1 MCWYKPLLKP
11 LAFRF
16 VAGET
21 VSEALKY
28 GLKVQRQG
36 LVPIFDILG
45 EGAQTKQD
53 SVRVSNEYIHLLD
66 EMKRNRLHG
75 GISLKLTAFALDEDE
90 ETCFRAVSRIIR
102 HAQPMKVIVWLDM
115 EGVGYPAKTLKMY
128 RRLLEEFDNVG
139 VCLQAYLK
147 RTHKDILS
155 LLPDNPKIRL
165 VKGAYEQPKNI
176 AYEKHE
182 EINAHFKKLLTLLSE
197 NDVYTALGSH
207 DMDIITHALSLA
219 FPTHFEFQMLKGFRK
234 YEKKLL
240 SEHGY
245 IVAEYI
251 PFGKNW
257 EKFIIRRI
265 QERMRSLRWLF
276 MTIVGMDK

>member
-1 MCWYKPLLKP
+1 MCWYKPFLKP

-16 VAGET
+16 IAGET
-21 VSEALKY
+21 LREALPY
-28 GLKVQRQG
+28 GLRVQRQG
-36 LVPIFDILG
+36 LTPIFDILG
-45 EGAQTKQD
+45 EGATNKED
-53 SVRVSNEYIHLLD
+53 SVRVSSEYIHLLE
-66 EMKRNRLHG
+66 EMKRNHLRG

-90 ETCFRAVSRIIR
+90 ETCFRAVSRIVR
-102 HAQPMKVIVWLDM
+102 HAQQSKTIVWIDM
-115 EGVGYPAKTLKMY
+115 EGNGYASKTLKMY

-165 VKGAYEQPKNI
+165 VKGAYVQPDNV
-176 AYEKHE
+176 AYTKHE
-182 EINAHFKKLLTLLSE
+182 EINAHFKKLLTLLSD
-197 NDVYTALGSH
+197 NDVYTAVGTH
-207 DMDIITHALSLA
+207 DMDIISHALTLP

-245 IVAEYI
+245 NVSEYI
-251 PFGKNW
+251 PYGKSW

-265 QERMRSLRWLF
+265 QERMRSLRWLL
-276 MTIVGMDK
+276 MTIAGMDK

>member
-1 MCWYKPLLKP
+1 MCWYKPFLKL

-16 VAGET
+16 IAGET
-21 VSEALKY
+21 LREALPY

-36 LVPIFDILG
+36 LTPIFDILG
-45 EGAQTKQD
+45 EGAKTKED
-53 SVRVSNEYIHLLD
+53 SVRVSGEYIHLLD
-66 EMKRNRLHG
+66 EMKRNHVRG
-75 GISLKLTAFALDEDE
+75 GISLKLTAFDLDEDE
-90 ETCFRAVSRIIR
+90 ETCYRAVSRIVR
-102 HAQPMKVIVWLDM
+102 HAQVTKTIVWIDM
-115 EGVGYPAKTLKMY
+115 EGAGYASKTLKMY
-128 RRLLEEFDNVG
+128 RRLLGEFDNVG

-155 LLPDNPKIRL
+155 LLPDEPKIRL
-165 VKGAYEQPKNI
+165 VKGAYEQPEN
-176 AYEKHE
+176 AVYTTHE
-182 EINAHFKKLLTLLSE
+182 QINANFKKILTLLSE
-197 NDVYTALGSH
+197 NDAYTAVGTH
-207 DMDIITHALSLA
+207 DMDIISHALTLA

-251 PFGKNW
+251 PFGKEW

-265 QERMRSLRWLF
+265 QERMRSLRWLV
-276 MTIVGMDK
+276 MTIAGMDK

>member
-21 VSEALKY
+21 LHEALPY

-45 EGAQTKQD
+45 EGAKTKQD
-53 SVRVSNEYIHLLD
+53 SVRVSGEYIHLLD
-66 EMKRNRLHG
+66 EMKRNHLRG
-75 GISLKLTAFALDEDE
+75 GISLKLTAFGLDEDE
-90 ETCFRAVSRIIR
+90 ETCFRAVSRIAR
-102 HAQPMKVIVWLDM
+102 HAQETKTIVWIDM
-115 EGVGYPAKTLKMY
+115 EGQGYASKTLKIY
-128 RRLLEEFDNVG
+128 RKLLEEFDNVG
-139 VCLQAYLK
+139 ICIQAYLK
-147 RTHKDILS
+147 RSHKDILS

-165 VKGAYEQPKNI
+165 VKGAYVQLPTL
-176 AYEKHE
+176 AYQKHE

-207 DMDIITHALSLA
+207 DMDIISHALTLP
-219 FPTHFEFQMLKGFRK
+219 FPTHLEFQMLKGFRK

-251 PFGKNW
+251 PFGKEW

-265 QERMRSLRWLF
+265 QERMRSLRWIV